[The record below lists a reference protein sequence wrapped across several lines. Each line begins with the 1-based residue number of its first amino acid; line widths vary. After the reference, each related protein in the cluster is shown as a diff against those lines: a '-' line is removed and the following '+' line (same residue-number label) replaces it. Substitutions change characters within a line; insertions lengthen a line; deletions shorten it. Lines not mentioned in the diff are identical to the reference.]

1 MATLIEI
8 IIIIIAS
15 PEKRVLNN
23 LHCSQVDI
31 GRSAKNNCIARR
43 HDARFGG
50 GRGDWRAPR
59 SPLHPP
65 PVATQRHEARCSTSD
80 AIRLSCVFVS

>member
-31 GRSAKNNCIARR
+31 GRSAKIIA
-43 HDARFGG
+43 
-50 GRGDWRAPR
+50 
-59 SPLHPP
+59 
-65 PVATQRHEARCSTSD
+65 
-80 AIRLSCVFVS
+80 